1 LPFARDV
8 SRALVVLFQ
17 EHTVERILW
26 KWTRRVQKSRKT
38 ERVYALIAA
47 TCGSS
52 GPIAVRLSTAVS
64 DQIPTPSFPKYPRLP
79 VVQCVGFERKI
90 SSSAQNTPDRAIGP

>member
-1 LPFARDV
+1 LA
-8 SRALVVLFQ
+8 ALFQ
-17 EHTVERILW
+17 EHTVERMLW

-64 DQIPTPSFPKYPRLP
+64 DQIPIPASQSTRACPWFSAW
-79 VVQCVGFERKI
+79 G
-90 SSSAQNTPDRAIGP
+90 SSATFLHLPRTRL